1 MTVEIKQAVLS
12 DPQILRLMARL
23 DNYQAGLYPAASNH
37 LDSPQDLQ
45 QADAF
50 LVGAFIGD
58 HAVGIGAVK
67 ISRPMRYG
75 EIKRV
80 YVEEGSRR
88 LGISR
93 QIMGA
98 LEEYAGNQGC
108 HSLVLETGI
117 YQKSA
122 IRLYERLGYHY
133 RTAFGDYPPDDPHS
147 VYMEKNLV
155 VSVREQPEK

>member
-1 MTVEIKQAVLS
+1 MNVEIRRAVLS
-12 DPQILRLMARL
+12 DPQILRLMAKL
-23 DNYQAGLYPAASNH
+23 DNYQSGLYPAESNH
-37 LDSPQDLQ
+37 LDSPHDLR

-58 HAVGIGAVK
+58 DAVGIGAVK
-67 ISRPMRYG
+67 LSRPMRYG

-80 YVEEGSRR
+80 YVEESSRR

-93 QIMGA
+93 QIMRA
-98 LEEYAGNQGC
+98 LEEYARHQGC

-117 YQKSA
+117 CQKSA
-122 IRLYERLGYHY
+122 IKLYECLGYHY

-155 VSVREQPEK
+155 VPVRELPEK

>member
-1 MTVEIKQAVLS
+1 MNAEIRRSELS
-12 DPQILRLMARL
+12 DPQILRLISQL
-23 DNYQAGLYPAASNH
+23 DSYQSELYPPESNH
-37 LDSPQDLQ
+37 LDSPHDLK
-45 QADAF
+45 QAEAF

-67 ISRPMRYG
+67 LSPSMRYG

-80 YVEEGSRR
+80 YVEENSRG
-88 LGISR
+88 LGISG

-98 LEEYAGNQGC
+98 LEAYARDQGC

-117 YQKSA
+117 FQKSA

-133 RTAFGDYPPDDPHS
+133 RTAFGDYPADDPHS
-147 VYMEKNLV
+147 VFMEKNLAE
-155 VSVREQPEK
+155 SSRELLEA

>member
-1 MTVEIKQAVLS
+1 MNIEVRRAVLS
-12 DPQILRLMARL
+12 DPQILRLISNL
-23 DNYQAGLYPAASNH
+23 DNYQSGLYPAESNH
-37 LDSPQDLQ
+37 LDSPHDLQ

-58 HAVGIGAVK
+58 HAVGMGAVK
-67 ISRPMRYG
+67 LSRSMRYG
-75 EIKRV
+75 EIKRI

-93 QIMGA
+93 QIMGS
-98 LEEYAGNQGC
+98 LEEHARLQGC

-122 IRLYERLGYHY
+122 IRLYECLGYHY
-133 RTAFGDYPPDDPHS
+133 RTAFGDYPSDDPHS
-147 VYMEKNLV
+147 IYMQKNLV
-155 VSVREQPEK
+155 VPVTELLEK